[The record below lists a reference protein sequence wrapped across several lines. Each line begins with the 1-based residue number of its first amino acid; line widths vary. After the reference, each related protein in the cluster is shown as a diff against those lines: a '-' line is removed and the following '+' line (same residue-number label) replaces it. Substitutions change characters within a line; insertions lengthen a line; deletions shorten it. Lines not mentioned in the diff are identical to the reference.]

1 MNYMLA
7 FNEPENIIWYWDE
20 PTITLDYAEHEF
32 HNIIKKNWLGKKN
45 KKTSVDHYQLL
56 LKVIEDYLDKLYI
69 SFKNLINFLL
79 LMW

>member
-32 HNIIKKNWLGKKN
+32 HSNYKK
-45 KKTSVDHYQLL
+45 
-56 LKVIEDYLDKLYI
+56 KLAE
-69 SFKNLINFLL
+69 
-79 LMW
+79 